1 MFRKFLLASL
11 TQLALISVLSA
22 QETERFKQIH
32 AAFLTTNSKTV
43 LICAHR
49 GAHNDFPENSLASF
63 RKAIEL
69 GLDIFEMDIRYTK
82 DDSLVIM
89 HDKTV
94 DRTTDGKGNVADLT
108 YDQIRKLH
116 LTFNGKVTDE
126 RVPTL
131 EEALLVAKGKILVD
145 LDIKVDRFP
154 GILKTVQRTGT
165 ERNVFALVYRPIY
178 GKMIKEKS
186 PGFKTLI
193 RTNSEADVDSLFKVT
208 GTEAV
213 HIDNHH
219 YTTAVVGKIKSHGA
233 RVFINALD
241 DADKKVAT
249 GDIDAYDEDVKYGA
263 NIIQTNYPA
272 LLMQYLKKKGLYY

>member
-1 MFRKFLLASL
+1 MFQKIVLAAF
-11 TQLALISVLSA
+11 TQLALVSLLSA
-22 QETERFKQIH
+22 QDSKRFGAISKEFRNTH
-32 AAFLTTNSKTV
+32 GKTV

-49 GAHNDFPENSLASF
+49 GAHNEVPENSLASF

-69 GLDIFEMDIRYTK
+69 GIDIFELDIRYTK
-82 DDSLVIM
+82 DDSLIIM

-108 YDQIRKLH
+108 FEEIRKLH
-116 LTFNGKVTDE
+116 LKFNGQPTEEK
-126 RVPTL
+126 VPTL

-154 GILKTVQRTGT
+154 AILNVVTRTGT
-165 ERNVFALVYRPIY
+165 EKNVFALVYRPIY

-186 PGFKTLI
+186 PAFMTLI
-193 RTNSEADVDSLFKVT
+193 RTNNEAAVDTLFKVT
-208 GTEAV
+208 PTEAV
-213 HIDNHH
+213 HIDSHH
-219 YTTAVVGKIKSHGA
+219 NTVSVVTKIKDHDA

-249 GDIDAYDEDVKYGA
+249 GDLDAYDEVLKSGA
-263 NIIQTNYPA
+263 NIVQTNYPA
-272 LLMQYLKKKGLYY
+272 LLQQYLKKKGLYY